1 MEQDAEEE
9 EEKEAEGTEEDGVG
23 VDEEAEEAKEEAG
36 AVDEEEEGALEVKEW
51 PLATCSCKLTRG
63 NCGRG
68 GTDVEDGERMETPK
82 WGNPVE
88 EQRRQ

>member
-1 MEQDAEEE
+1 MEQADEVEQDAEEE

-23 VDEEAEEAKEEAG
+23 VGEGAG
-36 AVDEEEEGALEVKEW
+36 TADEEEEGALEVKER
-51 PLATCSCKLTRG
+51 PLAICFCKLTRG